1 MINSIKYPRGSE
13 WRKWDLHVHTP
24 FSYLNNQFGDDFD
37 NYVKKL
43 FKKAIE
49 KEIAVI
55 GITDYFCI
63 EGYKKIKTNYLT
75 NEKKLKELFS
85 DEEIEKI
92 KNITLFPNIEF
103 RLETLVGS
111 TRVNFH
117 VLFSDNVKIKDIEEN
132 FLHELKFVYEG
143 NPQNKDEEWP
153 LNLGNIEELGKKLK
167 LEHAKF
173 QSETD
178 LFIGMQ
184 CAVVNDGQIA
194 EVLKNKRSKFEG
206 KYILCVPS
214 NEDIS
219 KLSWDG
225 QDHNVRKTLIQKSD
239 VLFCSNKGTI
249 SWGLGKKHSTIQEFI
264 DEFKTLKPCIW
275 GSDAHDYKKLFEP
288 DDKRYTWIKADT
300 TFEGL
305 KQITYEPD
313 ERVIIQEIKSD
324 EKLSYQVIDSVIFKN
339 ENFIDSK
346 IGLNQNLISIIGDK
360 STGKSILL
368 RRIARSIDSDQVQE
382 KYDKIKEPSLE
393 DPVME
398 INWKDGEIDNESKKT
413 GRKIIYIPQT
423 FLNEKIDKNE
433 PNSFINTILH
443 DVLVQKNEF
452 RQVIE
457 KIEYVETD
465 INNSIN
471 DKINSIFLVQDKISE
486 ATKRVNE
493 LGNKEYIEKEIAKLD
508 EECKMLHKQGGATS
522 EDIELYNLKN
532 KEYSNSIRLHSIN
545 FENLKNLGLIL
556 YTADTI
562 KSSDLINFQILHF
575 NSLEYDLHEEL
586 NKQFATLKDSTKMA
600 ISYIFNLKF
609 NEIYSEIKILK
620 HGLEELNASLTPL
633 KNKLDFSDTIQ
644 KKADLLKNEE
654 HKLITFNDEMKSLTR
669 LKSEF
674 EKTIDEVIKLNADY
688 ENKLNDLK
696 KQLPPNIFIDVN
708 FTIDI
713 LFNESKF
720 NDTMK
725 DLLNSKKF
733 SAFKEKTDID
743 LSNFK
748 FVNSSDFNLSL
759 KKIIIG
765 ILEKD
770 LPTKSKY
777 TPKDGILYLL
787 QNWYFFKYNVEE
799 EGDKLENMSPGKRS
813 FILLKIL
820 IDLDNSKWPIL
831 IDQPEDDLDAK
842 SVSKQLIKY
851 LKEKKKDRQIIIVS
865 HNPNLVVGADSEQ
878 IIVAN
883 QHGSNLKNRSKQ
895 FEYVMGSIE
904 DTFINQ
910 EEECILYSKGIK
922 EHICDILEGGEEAFK
937 MRQSKY
943 NIK

>member
-63 EGYKKIKTNYLT
+63 EGYKKIKTDYLT

-92 KNITLFPNIEF
+92 KKITLFPNIEF
-103 RLETLVGS
+103 RLDTLVGS
-111 TRVNFH
+111 NRVNFH
-117 VLFSDNVKIKDIEEN
+117 VLFSDRVQIKDIEEN
-132 FLHELKFVYEG
+132 FLHELDFVYEG
-143 NPQNKDEEWP
+143 NPQSEDEKWP
-153 LNLGNIEELGKKLK
+153 LKLANIEELGENLKK
-167 LEHAKF
+167 EHKDF
-173 QSETD
+173 RSKTN

-184 CAVVNDGQIA
+184 CAVVNDSQIA
-194 EVLKNKRSKFEG
+194 KVLKNKRSKFEG

-214 NEDIS
+214 DEDLSEIS
-219 KLSWDG
+219 WNG

-239 VLFCSNKGTI
+239 VLFSSNHGTI
-249 SWGLGKKHSTIQEFI
+249 SWGLGKHSTRQEFI

-288 DDKRYTWIKADT
+288 DDNRYTWIKADT

-313 ERVIIQEIKSD
+313 ERVIIQEIKPD

-360 STGKSILL
+360 SAGKSILL
-368 RRIARSIDSDQVQE
+368 RSVARSIDLDQVQI
-382 KYDKIKEPSLE
+382 KYDNIKEPSLE

-398 INWKDGEIDNESKKT
+398 INWKDGKIDNESIKT

-443 DVLVQKNEF
+443 DVLIQKTEF

-457 KIEYVETD
+457 KIEHVEKD

-471 DKINSIFLVQDKISE
+471 DKINNIFLVQDKISE
-486 ATKRVNE
+486 ATKRVSE
-493 LGNKEYIEKEIAKLD
+493 LGNKEYIEKEITKLD
-508 EECKMLHKQGGATS
+508 EECEMLHKQGGATP
-522 EDIELYNLKN
+522 EDIELYNLRN
-532 KEYSNSIRLHSIN
+532 KEFSNKIRSHSAK

-556 YTADTI
+556 NTADSI
-562 KSSDLINFQILHF
+562 KSSELINFQIPHF
-575 NSLEYDLHEEL
+575 KSLDYDLQEEIT
-586 NKQFATLKDSTKMA
+586 KKFVVLKKSTKMA
-600 ISYIFNLKF
+600 ISFIFKQKF

-620 HGLEELNASLTPL
+620 NQLEEVNEALNPL
-633 KNKLDFSDTIQ
+633 KNKLDFSDAIK

-654 HKLITFNDEMKSLTR
+654 QKLINLNEEMNSLTR

-674 EKTIDEVIKLNADY
+674 EKTIDDTIKLNADY

-696 KQLPPNIFIDVN
+696 KQLPSNIFIDVN

-733 SAFKEKTDID
+733 SAFKEKKDID
-743 LSNFK
+743 LSNFR
-748 FVNSSDFNLSL
+748 FANSSDFNLSL

-765 ILEKD
+765 ILEK
-770 LPTKSKY
+770 TVR
-777 TPKDGILYLL
+777 
-787 QNWYFFKYNVEE
+787 F
-799 EGDKLENMSPGKRS
+799 
-813 FILLKIL
+813 L
-820 IDLDNSKWPIL
+820 I
-831 IDQPEDDLDAK
+831 
-842 SVSKQLIKY
+842 V
-851 LKEKKKDRQIIIVS
+851 
-865 HNPNLVVGADSEQ
+865 
-878 IIVAN
+878 
-883 QHGSNLKNRSKQ
+883 
-895 FEYVMGSIE
+895 
-904 DTFINQ
+904 INA
-910 EEECILYSKGIK
+910 I
-922 EHICDILEGGEEAFK
+922 
-937 MRQSKY
+937 
-943 NIK
+943 